1 MNIEVIRSYCLKKRG
16 VTEEFPFNE
25 ETIVYKVMGKMFVL
39 IPLERIPLQLNLKCD
54 PEIIEELRERY
65 SSVQPGYY
73 MNKKYWNTIFVDG
86 SLRDELILKWIDNSY
101 DLVVA
106 GLKKA
111 DKEKLKNN

>member
-25 ETIVYKVMGKMFVL
+25 ETLVYKVMGKMFVL

-65 SSVQPGYY
+65 SSVQPGYH